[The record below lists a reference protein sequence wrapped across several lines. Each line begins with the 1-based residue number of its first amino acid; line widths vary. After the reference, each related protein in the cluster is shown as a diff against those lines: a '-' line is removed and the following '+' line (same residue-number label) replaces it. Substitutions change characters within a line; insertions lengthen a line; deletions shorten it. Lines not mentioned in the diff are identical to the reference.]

1 MRLKHIKGSEETI
14 KKSPYV
20 VIDPEKHRGKWNNIF
35 ENTNPI
41 KIEIGMGKGNFIIE
55 NALRYPNINFIGI
68 DKYPSVLIKATERLE
83 NIEIPN
89 LRLLCTD
96 AASIETI
103 FDHEID
109 TVYLNFS
116 DPWPKNRHERRRLTS
131 FPFLE
136 KYELLFK
143 EKSHITFKTDNRLL
157 FEFSLISVTEFGYH
171 LKKVCLDLYQELPED
186 NIPTEYERKFSS
198 KGYPI
203 YLLDAEK

>member
-14 KKSPYV
+14 KKSSYV
-20 VIDPEKHRGKWNNIF
+20 ITDPEKHRGDWKNVF
-35 ENTNPI
+35 ENSNPI
-41 KIEIGMGKGNFIIE
+41 KIEIGMGRGNFIIE
-55 NALRYPNINFIGI
+55 NAIRYPDVNFIGI
-68 DKYPSVLIKATERLE
+68 DKYPSVLIKATDRLQKLE
-83 NIEIPN
+83 LPN
-89 LRLLCTD
+89 LRLLCVD
-96 AASIETI
+96 ASSIETI
-103 FDHEID
+103 FNHEID

-136 KYELLFK
+136 KYELLFNR
-143 EKSHITFKTDNRLL
+143 EAHIIFKTDNRSL
-157 FEFSLISVTEFGYH
+157 FEFSLISITEFGYH

-186 NIPTEYERKFSS
+186 NIPTEYEHKFAG